1 MASTTGRLVHGVKH
15 VLPNVLATTSHGSR
29 VYTECGRTLLD
40 FTCGIGVTNLG
51 HCHPGVTA
59 AAQAACGQLVHCA
72 QNIMR
77 HRPLVDLINK
87 LTDLRVSRNSGLD
100 SWFFWNSGSEAVEAA
115 VKLARMA
122 TGKQNIIAM
131 NLGYHG
137 RTFLAMALTS
147 SGTIY
152 RSGFGPLPAGVH
164 IAPFP
169 FVSRGPYAIEALA
182 GRAGASASGQAFSLT
197 HGHCEPHGSA
207 SSAVAER
214 DTRRCLEAVELM
226 LRTQTSP
233 SETAAILLEPVL
245 GEGGYVPAPP
255 GYIAGL
261 RKICDQHNIL
271 LIMDEVQTGF
281 GRTGDLFASEWV
293 DGGRVPVD
301 ILIMAKGLANGFP
314 ISAIGTRSELSAK
327 QPPGSMGGTYGGNG
341 VAVAA
346 ALAVLRAFET
356 EGVLENVAE
365 RGVQIRSLL
374 SAFDQAHPGVIREVR
389 GRGLMIGVELE
400 PASSGVGT
408 LAPKVVAECH
418 QRDLLVLSCGPYD
431 TIRLIPALNV
441 SAEDAARGTQ
451 LFLEGLLAARR
462 A

>member
-1 MASTTGRLVHGVKH
+1 MSSGAGRLVHGVKH
-15 VLPNVLATTSHGSR
+15 VLPHVLAASSRGST
-29 VYTECGRTLLD
+29 VFTECGRTLLD

-77 HRPLVDLINK
+77 HRPLVDLIAK
-87 LTDLRVSRNSGLD
+87 LTELRVSRKSGLD

-137 RTFLAMALTS
+137 RTFLAMSLTS

-152 RSGFGPLPAGVH
+152 RSGFGPLPPGVH
-164 IAPFP
+164 VAPFP
-169 FVSRGPYAIEALA
+169 YVSRGPYAVEALA
-182 GRAGASASGQAFSLT
+182 GRATASASGQAFSLT
-197 HGHCEPHGSA
+197 HGHCEPHGCVGSGA
-207 SSAVAER
+207 AER
-214 DTRRCLEAVELM
+214 DAHRCLEAVELM

-255 GYIAGL
+255 GFIAGL
-261 RKICDQHNIL
+261 RKLCDKHGML

-281 GRTGDLFASEWV
+281 GRTGELFASEWV
-293 DGGRVPVD
+293 DGGCVPID
-301 ILIMAKGLANGFP
+301 ILIMAKGLGNGFP
-314 ISAIGTRSELSAK
+314 ISAIGTRSDLSAH

-346 ALAVLRAFET
+346 ALAVLRAFES

-365 RGVQIRSLL
+365 RAVQIRGLL
-374 SAFDQAHPGVIREVR
+374 SAFDKAHPGVIRDVR

-408 LAPKVVAECH
+408 LAPRVVAECH
-418 QRDLLVLSCGPYD
+418 ERNLLVLSCGPWD

-441 SAEDAARGTQ
+441 SAEDAARGTK
-451 LFLEGLLAARR
+451 LFLEGLLAARK
-462 A
+462 